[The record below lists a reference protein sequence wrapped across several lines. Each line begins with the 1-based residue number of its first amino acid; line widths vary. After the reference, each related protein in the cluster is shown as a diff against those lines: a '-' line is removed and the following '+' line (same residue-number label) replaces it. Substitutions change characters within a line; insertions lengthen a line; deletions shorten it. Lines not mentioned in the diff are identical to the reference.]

1 MRCLEL
7 FCGTKSVGRAFEAL
21 GWTVDSLD
29 IDPST
34 NPTFCCDI
42 RDFPFERILPGTYQF
57 VHASCPCTHFS
68 RARTTGG
75 PRDLDTANAIVQQT
89 LRCIAHLAPRFWT
102 LENPQSGLL
111 KDQAYMDQHPF
122 VDVSYCKYGFSYRK
136 NTRLWGILPESFE
149 PKFCKKDCEAFD
161 GRRHA
166 STAQRANHPLA
177 VLYQIP
183 APLCD
188 DIAKSVTQALAP

>member
-1 MRCLEL
+1 
-7 FCGTKSVGRAFEAL
+7 
-21 GWTVDSLD
+21 
-29 IDPST
+29 
-34 NPTFCCDI
+34 
-42 RDFPFERILPGTYQF
+42 
-57 VHASCPCTHFS
+57 
-68 RARTTGG
+68 
-75 PRDLDTANAIVQQT
+75 
-89 LRCIAHLAPRFWT
+89 
-102 LENPQSGLL
+102 
-111 KDQAYMDQHPF
+111 MDRYPF

-149 PKFCKKDCEAFD
+149 PKLCKKDCEAFD

-166 STAQRANHPLA
+166 STAQRSNHPLA